1 MAIFRITLDLL
12 ANLEAKKAQNGILQ
26 ALTIANCQAKLLCPV
41 SYLLTFQDKH
51 TLDDKEAGTAE
62 ITQTLFT
69 VEGEGQV

>member
-1 MAIFRITLDLL
+1 MATFGITLDLL

-51 TLDDKEAGTAE
+51 TLE
-62 ITQTLFT
+62 
-69 VEGEGQV
+69 